1 MDAFAHCEH
10 LVREA
15 DKDRFFATLFAPA
28 KYRRALFALY
38 AFNLEVA
45 RVRELAREPLPGE
58 MRLQFWVDFLENKSH
73 GAIEAH
79 PVASAL
85 TDSIVRY
92 GLRPQRLAD
101 LLEARRFD
109 LYNEPFGVTE
119 ELEAYAEKTS
129 SVLIE
134 LAARILSNGSDPG
147 IGALARHAG
156 IAYAVAGLL
165 RAFPLH
171 AARGQLYVPLELL
184 DRHAASPQ
192 DVFAGKNT
200 PEIRAA
206 LADMRQLARR
216 HLVAAQELRPATE
229 PALLPALLPVALVR
243 PTLKRLERRRNNPFL
258 PVEIPSWRRQWIIW
272 RAARDPSRITRP

>member
-1 MDAFAHCEH
+1 MDAFEHCEQV
-10 LVREA
+10 VRRA

-38 AFNLEVA
+38 AFNVEVA

-58 MRLQFWVDFLENKSH
+58 IRLQFWVDLLENK
-73 GAIEAH
+73 GDGGIEAH

-85 TDSIVRY
+85 ADTVVRY
-92 GLRPQRLAD
+92 GIRPHALAE

-109 LYNEPFGVTE
+109 LYDEPFGTIK

-147 IGALARHAG
+147 IGPLARHAG
-156 IAYAVAGLL
+156 IAYAVAGLQ

-171 AARGQLYVPLELL
+171 AARGQLYIPVELL
-184 DRHAASPQ
+184 DQHRARAE
-192 DVFAGKNT
+192 DVFAGNT
-200 PEIRAA
+200 SPALRAA
-206 LADMRQLARR
+206 LADMRYLAQQ
-216 HLVAAQELRPATE
+216 HLTAAHELLAAIP
-229 PALLPALLPVALVR
+229 PALLAALLPVALVR
-243 PTLKRLERRRNNPFL
+243 PTLKKLDRRRKNPFR
-258 PVEIPSWRRQWIIW
+258 PAEIPQWRRQWIIW
-272 RAARDPSRITRP
+272 RAARDPRRIA

>member
-1 MDAFAHCEH
+1 MDAFAHCEQ

-15 DKDRFFATLFAPA
+15 DKDRFFGTLFAPA

-38 AFNLEVA
+38 AFNVEVA

-58 MRLQFWVDFLENKSH
+58 MRLQFWLDFLENKSH
-73 GAIEAH
+73 GATEAH

-85 TDSIVRY
+85 SDSIVRY

-109 LYNEPFGVTE
+109 LYNEPFGTIE

-134 LAARILSNGSDPG
+134 LAGRILSNGSDPG
-147 IGALARHAG
+147 IGGLARHAG
-156 IAYAVAGLL
+156 TAYAVAGLL

-171 AARGQLYVPLELL
+171 AARGQLYVPMELL
-184 DRHAASPQ
+184 DRHGNRPE
-192 DVFAGKNT
+192 DVFAGKNS
-200 PEIRAA
+200 PELRAA
-206 LADMRQLARR
+206 VVDMGQIARR
-216 HLVAAQELRPATE
+216 HLIAAGALLPATA
-229 PALLPALLPVALVR
+229 PSLLPALLPVALVR
-243 PTLKRLERRRNNPFL
+243 PTLKRLERRKSNPFRL
-258 PVEIPSWRRQWIIW
+258 VDIPSWRRQWIIW
-272 RAARDPSRITRP
+272 RAARDPSRITQR

>member
-1 MDAFAHCEH
+1 MDAFAHCEQ
-10 LVREA
+10 LVRAA

-38 AFNLEVA
+38 AFNVEVA

-58 MRLQFWVDFLENKSH
+58 IRLQFWLDFLENRSP
-73 GAIEAH
+73 GGTEAH

-85 TDSIVRY
+85 TDTIVRY

-109 LYNEPFGVTE
+109 LYNEPFGTIE

-156 IAYAVAGLL
+156 TAYAVAGLL

-171 AARGQLYVPLELL
+171 AARGQLYVPVELL
-184 DRHAASPQ
+184 DRHSARPEG
-192 DVFAGKNT
+192 VFAGKKT
-200 PEIRAA
+200 PELRVA

-216 HLVAAQELRPATE
+216 HLAAAQQLLPAS
-229 PALLPALLPVALVR
+229 PPSLLPALLPVALVR
-243 PTLKRLERRRNNPFL
+243 PTLKRLDRRQNNPFRLMEL
-258 PVEIPSWRRQWIIW
+258 PPWRRQWIIW
-272 RAARDPSRITRP
+272 RAARDPRRITRL